1 MDDNKL
7 TSLGLRPSDNFVKT
21 QLALAMA
28 HGITLTL
35 CNDDYIGL
43 AVHGIL
49 AIIVK
54 IKQQRLNLTLQDK
67 QNPITIS

>member
-1 MDDNKL
+1 MVWRN
-7 TSLGLRPSDNFVKT
+7 
-21 QLALAMA
+21 
-28 HGITLTL
+28 GI
-35 CNDDYIGL
+35 DDYTGM

-67 QNPITIS
+67 QNPITNRDGVLC